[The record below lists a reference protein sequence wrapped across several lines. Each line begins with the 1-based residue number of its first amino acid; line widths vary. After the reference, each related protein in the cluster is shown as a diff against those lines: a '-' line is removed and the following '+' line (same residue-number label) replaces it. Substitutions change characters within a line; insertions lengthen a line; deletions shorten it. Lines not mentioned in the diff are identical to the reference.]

1 MKKYR
6 VKETVVISELKTRVE
21 LKNAEKKLIKIRA
34 KISKIQEAMYAEGKH
49 SVLVCLQGMDTS
61 GKDSLI
67 REVFKDFNV
76 RGINV
81 HSFKSPSKL
90 ELKYDY
96 LWRHYMALPERGKFS
111 VFNRTHYENVLISRV
126 RPEIVI
132 AENIPG
138 LATEEDIKPELY
150 DQRMKA
156 MVNFENHISN
166 NGTIVIKVFLHLS
179 KDEQKKRLLRRL
191 NIKSKNWKFEPGD
204 LKERKRWDDYQD
216 CYQDILNNTSTK
228 KAPWYVVPADD
239 KPSSRLMVA
248 EIILAILEKY
258 NFKFP
263 ELPPKYKAEI
273 ENYKNEL
280 LHE

>member
-1 MKKYR
+1 MKKYI
-6 VKETVVISELKTRVE
+6 VEKPVVISELKTKVE
-21 LKNAEKKLIKIRA
+21 LKNAAKKLVKIRA

-81 HSFKSPSKL
+81 HSFKSPSKR
-90 ELKYDY
+90 ELKFDY

-126 RPEIVI
+126 RPEIVV

-138 LATEEDIKPELY
+138 LATEEAIKPGLY
-150 DQRMKA
+150 VERMEA

-204 LKERKRWDDYQD
+204 LKERRRWDDYQD
-216 CYQDILNNTSTK
+216 CYQDILNNTSTE

-239 KPSSRLMVA
+239 KPSSRLIVA
-248 EIILAILEKY
+248 EIILSILEKY
-258 NFKFP
+258 NFKMP
-263 ELPPKYKAEI
+263 ELPPKFKAEI

>member
-1 MKKYR
+1 MKKYK
-6 VKETVVISELKTRVE
+6 VKGPVLISELKTRVE
-21 LKNAEKKLIKIRA
+21 LKNAKEKLSKIRA
-34 KISKIQEAMYAEGKH
+34 KISKIQETMYAEGKH

-81 HSFKSPSKL
+81 HSFKSPSSL
-90 ELKYDY
+90 ELKFDY

-126 RPEIVI
+126 RPEIVV

-138 LATEEDIKPELY
+138 LATEDAIEPALF
-150 DQRMKA
+150 DQRMEA

-204 LKERKRWDDYQD
+204 LKERKRWDDYQE

-239 KPSSRLMVA
+239 KPSSRLVVA
-248 EIILAILEKY
+248 EIILSILEKY
-258 NFKFP
+258 DFKIP
-263 ELPPKYKAEI
+263 ELPTKYKSEI

>member
-1 MKKYR
+1 
-6 VKETVVISELKTRVE
+6 
-21 LKNAEKKLIKIRA
+21 
-34 KISKIQEAMYAEGKH
+34 
-49 SVLVCLQGMDTS
+49 
-61 GKDSLI
+61 
-67 REVFKDFNV
+67 
-76 RGINV
+76 
-81 HSFKSPSKL
+81 
-90 ELKYDY
+90 
-96 LWRHYMALPERGKFS
+96 MALPERGKFS

-126 RPEIVI
+126 RPEIVV

-138 LATEEDIKPELY
+138 LATEDAVEPGLF
-150 DQRMKA
+150 DQRMEA

-239 KPSSRLMVA
+239 KPSSRLVVA
-248 EIILAILEKY
+248 EIILSILEKY
-258 NFKFP
+258 DFKIP
-263 ELPPKYKAEI
+263 ELPTKYESEI
-273 ENYKNEL
+273 ENYKDEL

>member
-1 MKKYR
+1 MKKYK
-6 VKETVVISELKTRVE
+6 VKQPVVISELKTKVE
-21 LKNAEKKLIKIRA
+21 LKNAEKKLVKIRA

-81 HSFKSPSKL
+81 HSFKAPSKL

-126 RPEIVI
+126 RPEIVV

-138 LATEEDIKPELY
+138 LATEDAIEPELY
-150 DQRMKA
+150 DERMEA

-191 NIKSKNWKFEPGD
+191 NIKSKNWKFEPSD
-204 LKERKRWDDYQD
+204 LKERKRWDDYQK
-216 CYQDILNNTSTK
+216 CYEDILNSTSTK

-248 EIILAILEKY
+248 EIILSILEKY
-258 NFKFP
+258 NFVIP
-263 ELPPKYKAEI
+263 ELPAKYKAEI

>member
-1 MKKYR
+1 MKKYK
-6 VKETVVISELKTRVE
+6 VKGPVEISELKTRVE
-21 LKNAEKKLIKIRA
+21 LKNAKEKLSKIRA
-34 KISKIQEAMYAEGKH
+34 KISKIQETMYAEGKH

-81 HSFKSPSKL
+81 HSFKSPSSL
-90 ELKYDY
+90 ELKFDY

-126 RPEIVI
+126 RPEIVV

-138 LATEEDIKPELY
+138 LATEDAIKPELY
-150 DQRMKA
+150 NQRMEA

-216 CYQDILNNTSTK
+216 CYQDILNNTSTE

-248 EIILAILEKY
+248 EIILSILEKY
-258 NFKFP
+258 NFKVP
-263 ELPPKYKAEI
+263 ELPAKYKAEI

>member
-1 MKKYR
+1 MKKYK
-6 VKETVVISELKTRVE
+6 VKEPVVISELKTRIE
-21 LKNAEKKLIKIRA
+21 LKNAEKKLVKIRA

-126 RPEIVI
+126 RPEIVV

-138 LATEEDIKPELY
+138 LATEDAIKPELY
-150 DQRMKA
+150 VQRMEA

-204 LKERKRWDDYQD
+204 LKERRRWDDYQD
-216 CYQDILNNTSTK
+216 CYQDILNNTSTE

-248 EIILAILEKY
+248 EIILSILEKY
-258 NFKFP
+258 NFKMP

>member
-1 MKKYR
+1 MKKYK
-6 VKETVVISELKTRVE
+6 VKGPVEISELKTRVE
-21 LKNAEKKLIKIRA
+21 LKNAKEKLSKIRA
-34 KISKIQEAMYAEGKH
+34 KISKIQETMYAEGKH

-81 HSFKSPSKL
+81 HSFKSPSSL
-90 ELKYDY
+90 ELKFDY

-126 RPEIVI
+126 RPEIVV

-138 LATEEDIKPELY
+138 LATEDAIRPELY
-150 DQRMKA
+150 NQRMEA

-216 CYQDILNNTSTK
+216 CYQDILNNTSTE

-248 EIILAILEKY
+248 EIILSILEKY
-258 NFKFP
+258 NFKVP
-263 ELPPKYKAEI
+263 ELPAKYKAEI

>member
-1 MKKYR
+1 MKKYK
-6 VKETVVISELKTRVE
+6 VNEAVIISELKTRVE
-21 LKNAEKKLIKIRA
+21 LKNAEKKLVKIRA

-138 LATEEDIKPELY
+138 LATEAEITPELY
-150 DQRMKA
+150 VERMEA

-204 LKERKRWDDYQD
+204 LKERRRWDDYQD
-216 CYQDILNNTSTK
+216 CYQDILNNTSTE

-239 KPSSRLMVA
+239 KPSSRLIVA
-248 EIILAILEKY
+248 EIILSILEKY
-258 NFKFP
+258 NFKMP